1 MPGSVLF
8 AIALAVV
15 LLLVL
20 LGVASPVFLVP
31 VVVIGALLLLLVPWL
46 AKLRGSAITQPDS
59 APQGVPGTR
68 EASYDP
74 VRDPSEHRP

>member
-8 AIALAVV
+8 AIALGIV

-20 LGVASPVFLVP
+20 LGVASPLFIVP

-46 AKLRGSAITQPDS
+46 TKMRSTAIAQPDS

-74 VRDPSEHRP
+74 VRDPSQQH

>member
-8 AIALAVV
+8 AIALGVV
-15 LLLVL
+15 IVLALV
-20 LGVASPVFLVP
+20 GVASPLFIVP

-46 AKLRGSAITQPDS
+46 AKLRGTAIAQPDS

-74 VRDPSEHRP
+74 VSDPTERRP

>member
-8 AIALAVV
+8 AIALGIV

-20 LGVASPVFLVP
+20 LGVASPLFIVP

-46 AKLRGSAITQPDS
+46 TKMRSTAIAQPDS

-74 VRDPSEHRP
+74 VRDPSEQH